1 MSVKLKK
8 PTLFYS
14 TTAEVEQDVLN
25 HPYKA
30 EFLIS
35 SLFIFIVGFFGSQK
49 LGQLDLAP
57 MTQSVCERGI
67 SLPLLQC
74 ETQTLLQAP
83 DSANAKYTKNSVN
96 KRSQRKSLI
105 VGMDQSKDAPSLRAQ
120 FSSLPDLHTLLEKLK
135 WNNGDEQDA
144 ARFLSVITALENGR
158 MNEPGMPSTA
168 SSTLDA
174 VWNKYPDLVATS
186 HCLNCSRFY
195 QHILGPFFKA
205 GSKNKERLKQIAL
218 GHPRFL
224 QANYQSGQLE
234 VDDLTQIA
242 RLQAE
247 LLTSED
253 ADTARFIGDILL
265 KNASNGGKK
274 DLSLLHHWSSK
285 GWNGSYAVSDYH
297 KMLQLPQ
304 KLLADAW
311 QRGVLAGADNA
322 ELTRYLVS
330 TGYRPALR
338 WLLWSHA
345 SDLSYFKNRSYQDQ
359 IDRYNDLILNLYI
372 DFPIESKDD
381 LTGFYSKNWKNINWD
396 SSSKKW
402 VLKKKAL

>member
-1 MSVKLKK
+1 MSLK
-8 PTLFYS
+8 PNVPSLFYS
-14 TTAEVEQDVLN
+14 SNEEIEDDVLN
-25 HPYKA
+25 HPYRA
-30 EFLIS
+30 EFFIS
-35 SLFIFIVGFFGSQK
+35 LLFVFLLGFLGSQK
-49 LGQLDLAP
+49 LAQVDLEPMNQSLCQL
-57 MTQSVCERGI
+57 GI
-67 SLPLLQC
+67 SLPFAEC
-74 ETQTLLQAP
+74 EIKVLVDTSGSLNDASKSNIKKL
-83 DSANAKYTKNSVN
+83 
-96 KRSQRKSLI
+96 SQHKSLV
-105 VGMDQSKDAPSLRAQ
+105 VGMDQAVDAPSLRTQ
-120 FSSLPDLHTLLEKLK
+120 FSHLPNLQTLLEKLK
-135 WNNGDEQDA
+135 WNNGGEQDA

-158 MNEPGMPSTA
+158 LNEPGMPSTA
-168 SSTLDA
+168 SSVLDA

-205 GSKNKERLKQIAL
+205 GSKNKARIKQIAL

-224 QANYQSGQLE
+224 QVTYQSGQIELAGLKK
-234 VDDLTQIA
+234 VA

-247 LLTSED
+247 LLASED

-265 KNASNGGKK
+265 KGAAQGNAD

-297 KMLQLPQ
+297 KMLQLP
-304 KLLADAW
+304 KNILADAW

-359 IDRYNDLILNLYI
+359 IDRYNNLIMSLYV
-372 DFPIESKDD
+372 DFPVESKDD

-396 SSSKKW
+396 ISRKKW
-402 VLKKKAL
+402 VLDSANL

>member
-1 MSVKLKK
+1 MSLKPNL

-14 TTAEVEQDVLN
+14 SKEEIEDDVLN
-25 HPYKA
+25 HPYRA
-30 EFLIS
+30 EFFIS
-35 SLFIFIVGFFGSQK
+35 LVFIFLLGFLGSQK
-49 LGQLDLAP
+49 LAQVDLAP
-57 MTQSVCERGI
+57 MNQSLCQRGI
-67 SLPLLQC
+67 SLPFSQC
-74 ETQTLLQAP
+74 EVQLNDATKSNTDKLVQYKKQLVEMNQTA
-83 DSANAKYTKNSVN
+83 
-96 KRSQRKSLI
+96 
-105 VGMDQSKDAPSLRAQ
+105 DAPSLRTQ
-120 FSSLPDLHTLLEKLK
+120 FSHFDNLQTILEKLK

-158 MNEPGMPSTA
+158 LSEPGMPSTA
-168 SSTLDA
+168 SSVLDA

-205 GSKNKERLKQIAL
+205 GSKNKSRIKQIAL

-224 QANYQSGQLE
+224 QVSYQSGQIELAGLKK
-234 VDDLTQIA
+234 VA

-253 ADTARFIGDILL
+253 ADTAKFIGDILL
-265 KNASNGGKK
+265 KSTSQGNNK
-274 DLSLLHHWSSK
+274 DLTLLHHWSSK

-297 KMLQLPQ
+297 KMLELP
-304 KLLADAW
+304 KNILADAW

-338 WLLWSHA
+338 WLLWSHT
-345 SDLSYFKNRSYQDQ
+345 SDLSYFKNRTYQDQ
-359 IDRYNDLILNLYI
+359 IDRYNDLIMSLYV
-372 DFPIESKDD
+372 DFPVESKDD
-381 LTGFYSKNWKNINWD
+381 LTGFYSKNWKSISWD
-396 SSSKKW
+396 ISRKKW
-402 VLKKKAL
+402 VLDLTKLRPQ

>member
-1 MSVKLKK
+1 MSLKPNL

-14 TTAEVEQDVLN
+14 SKEEIEDDVLN
-25 HPYKA
+25 HPYGA
-30 EFLIS
+30 EFFIS
-35 SLFIFIVGFFGSQK
+35 LVFIFLLGFLGSQK
-49 LGQLDLAP
+49 LASLDLTS
-57 MTQSVCERGI
+57 MNQSLCQHGI
-67 SLPLLQC
+67 SLPFSQC
-74 ETQTLLQAP
+74 EEQVLVDTSGLLNDATNSNTGKLVQHKRLLVDMNQTA
-83 DSANAKYTKNSVN
+83 
-96 KRSQRKSLI
+96 
-105 VGMDQSKDAPSLRAQ
+105 DAPSLRTQ
-120 FSSLPDLHTLLEKLK
+120 FSQLPNLQTILEKLK

-158 MNEPGMPSTA
+158 LSEPGMPSTA
-168 SSTLDA
+168 SSVLDA

-205 GSKNKERLKQIAL
+205 GSKNKSRIKQIAL

-224 QANYQSGQLE
+224 QVSYQAGQIELAGLKK
-234 VDDLTQIA
+234 VA

-265 KNASNGGKK
+265 KGVTQGDAD

-297 KMLQLPQ
+297 KMLQLP
-304 KLLADAW
+304 KNILADAW

-359 IDRYNDLILNLYI
+359 IDRYNDLIMSLYV

-381 LTGFYSKNWKNINWD
+381 LTGFYSKNWKNISWD
-396 SSSKKW
+396 MSRKKW
-402 VLKKKAL
+402 VLDSTKL